1 MEEGRETDSAGT
13 AIILDVGVRYGLQG
27 LLLPSRSSLL
37 DLKLIK
43 KNKHKSYHGAIA
55 AHNR

>member
-43 KNKHKSYHGAIA
+43 K
-55 AHNR
+55 

>member
-1 MEEGRETDSAGT
+1 MKARKVVSSEGLLLMEEGRETDSAGT

-43 KNKHKSYHGAIA
+43 K
-55 AHNR
+55 